1 MPLLFLDLAQKAPLC
16 NDQPAN
22 IRARIV
28 ERDRKSGLHP
38 AVHMLDGAALAHGPS
53 GSPAGLLTRWTA
65 WSDNGGDLEAVFTK
79 DDLLIHATIYWAT
92 NSIATSMRYNVNV
105 NANRYVWAPSHDRT
119 PALRAPVGLTFVSYE
134 DLPGIYTFDER
145 VHAFTTGAQSALFN
159 HVNVNAHGG
168 HSTPWENPDAWV
180 DDLRRTL
187 HNRRPDPTRGP
198 IRRQHPR
205 THAHGTTDLG
215 SETEDSLPLRTTP
228 P

>member
-22 IRARIV
+22 IRARVV

-53 GSPAGLLTRWTA
+53 GLPAGLLTRWTA
-65 WSDNGGDLEAVFTK
+65 WSDNGDDLEAVFTK

-92 NSIATSMRYNVNV
+92 NSIATSMRSNV
-105 NANRYVWAPSHDRT
+105 NANATPGHPPTTAPRPCGPRSASPSSATRTCPASTHPTSEYTRSRPARRAHCSTTSMSTHTADAPLPGKIRTPGLMTYVAPSITADQIR
-119 PALRAPVGLTFVSYE
+119 PA
-134 DLPGIYTFDER
+134 DLC
-145 VHAFTTGAQSALFN
+145 
-159 HVNVNAHGG
+159 
-168 HSTPWENPDAWV
+168 
-180 DDLRRTL
+180 DDNTREHMPMARRT
-187 HNRRPDPTRGP
+187 
-198 IRRQHPR
+198 
-205 THAHGTTDLG
+205 LG